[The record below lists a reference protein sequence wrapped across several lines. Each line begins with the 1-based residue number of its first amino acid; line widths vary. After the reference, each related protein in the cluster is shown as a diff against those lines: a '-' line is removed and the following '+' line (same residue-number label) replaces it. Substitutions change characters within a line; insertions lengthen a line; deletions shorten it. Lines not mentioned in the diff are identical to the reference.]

1 MIPKK
6 EETVM
11 ASAVRD
17 TSLERQ
23 IAAKRR
29 KRLTA
34 AFQTVLAVIVTII
47 IVFPIYWMLV
57 SSVKSQE
64 EILLAVPTLWPRE
77 FHFEN
82 YANVFKRMNFGRYY
96 YNTIVM
102 TGGILVSQIVTGI
115 FAAYGF
121 SKGDFKGK
129 NTVFM
134 IVLGALMIPHQVT
147 FIPIYMMCA
156 NWGMKDSFWG
166 LILPEAVSPYYIFM
180 LRQTFMAIDDSY
192 IDAAKV
198 DGLGRIGII
207 TRILAPMC
215 KSTLFTVTL
224 VTFTNGWNS
233 YFWPKIIALGEKRRV
248 LTVGLAQL
256 KNTFAGQ
263 EAMNN
268 HEVMAGAVLAILPV
282 VILFF
287 IFQKYMLTGYSKAAM
302 K

>member
-1 MIPKK
+1 
-6 EETVM
+6 M
-11 ASAVRD
+11 ASAAIRD
-17 TSLERQ
+17 TSMERQ
-23 IAAKRR
+23 LAAKRK
-29 KRLTA
+29 KRIAVA
-34 AFQTVLAVIVTII
+34 AQTILAVIVTV
-47 IVFPIYWMLV
+47 IVLFPIYWMLV

-64 EILLAVPTLWPRE
+64 EILLEVPTLWPRE

-82 YANVFKRMNFGRYY
+82 YVNVFNRMNFAHYY
-96 YNTIVM
+96 FNTIVM
-102 TGGILVSQIVTGI
+102 TAGILLSQILTGI

-121 SKGDFKGK
+121 SKGHFRGK
-129 NTVFM
+129 ELLFLV
-134 IVLGALMIPHQVT
+134 VLGALMIPDQVT

-156 NWGMKDSFWG
+156 NWGMKDSFLG
-166 LILPEAVSPYYIFM
+166 LILPVAVSPYYIFM

-198 DGLGRIGII
+198 DGLGRVGII

-224 VTFTNGWNS
+224 VTFTNGWNA

>member
-1 MIPKK
+1 MGANANISYLDKDR
-6 EETVM
+6 T
-11 ASAVRD
+11 
-17 TSLERQ
+17 
-23 IAAKRR
+23 AKRVR
-29 KRLTA
+29 KIKTVI
-34 AFQTVLAVIVTII
+34 QYVLAI
-47 IVFPIYWMLV
+47 IVMLVVMFPLYWMLI

-64 EILLAVPTLWPRE
+64 EILLLEPTLWPRE

-82 YANVFKRMNFGRYY
+82 YINVFQRANFGKYY

-102 TGGILVSQIVTGI
+102 TAGLLISQIITGI

-121 SKGDFKGK
+121 SKGKFKGQ
-129 NTVFM
+129 NLCFL
-134 IVLGALMIPHQVT
+134 IVLGALMIPLQVT
-147 FIPIYMMCA
+147 FIPIYIMCA
-156 NWGMKDSFWG
+156 NWGLADTFLG
-166 LILPEAVSPYYIFM
+166 LILPECVSPYYIFM

-192 IDAAKV
+192 VEAARV

-207 TRILAPMC
+207 TKILAPMC

-224 VTFTNGWNS
+224 VTFTSGWNN
-233 YFWPKIIALGEKRRV
+233 YFWPKIIAKNETRRV

-263 EAMNN
+263 ATMNN
-268 HEVMAGAVLAILPV
+268 HEIMAGAVMAILPV

-287 IFQKYMLTGYSKAAM
+287 IFRKYMLTGYSKAPM

>member
-1 MIPKK
+1 MSTQVIH
-6 EETVM
+6 
-11 ASAVRD
+11 S
-17 TSLERQ
+17 SLDRNV
-23 IAAKRR
+23 AAKR
-29 KRLTA
+29 KK
-34 AFQTVLAVIVTII
+34 QIYKVIQYIVATIVMI
-47 IVFPIYWMLV
+47 IVIFPIYWMLV

-64 EILLAVPTLWPRE
+64 EILLPVPTLWPKE

-82 YANVFKRMNFGRYY
+82 YANVLKRGNFAKYY
-96 YNTIVM
+96 YNTAVM
-102 TGGILVSQIVTGI
+102 TAGILIAQIVTGI

-121 SKGDFKGK
+121 SKGKFKGQ
-129 NTVFM
+129 NLCFVF
-134 IVLGALMIPHQVT
+134 VLGALMIPLQVT
-147 FIPIYMMCA
+147 FIPIYIMCA
-156 NWGMKDSFWG
+156 NWGLSDTFLG

-207 TRILAPMC
+207 TKILAPMC

-233 YFWPKIIALGEKRRV
+233 YFWPKIIAKGEERRV
-248 LTVGLAQL
+248 LTVGLAYL

-263 EAMNN
+263 STMNN
-268 HEVMAGAVLAILPV
+268 HEIMAGAVMAVVPV
-282 VILFF
+282 IILFF

>member
-1 MIPKK
+1 
-6 EETVM
+6 M
-11 ASAVRD
+11 AALENK
-17 TSLERQ
+17 SLELQ
-23 IAAKRR
+23 KAAKRK
-29 KRLTA
+29 KRVFNI
-34 AFQTVLAVIVTII
+34 FQTILAVIVTLIML
-47 IVFPIYWMLV
+47 FPMYWMV
-57 SSVKSQE
+57 ISSLKSQE
-64 EILLAVPTLWPRE
+64 EILLSLPTLWPKE

-82 YANVFKRMNFGRYY
+82 YLNVFNRMNFGKYY
-96 YNTIVM
+96 FNTIIM
-102 TGGILVSQIVTGI
+102 TAGILISQMVTGI

-121 SKGDFKGK
+121 SKGKFKGK
-129 NTVFM
+129 ETVFL
-134 IVLGALMIPHQVT
+134 IVLGALMIPIQVT

-156 NWGMKDSFWG
+156 NWGLKDTFLG

-192 IDAAKV
+192 IEAARM

-215 KSTLFTVTL
+215 KSTMFTVTL

-233 YFWPKIIALGEKRRV
+233 YFWPKIIAMGENRRV
-248 LTVGLAQL
+248 LTIGLAQL
-256 KNTFAGQ
+256 KNTFAGM
-263 EAMNN
+263 ETMNN

>member
-1 MIPKK
+1 MAAA
-6 EETVM
+6 TVKD
-11 ASAVRD
+11 ASM
-17 TSLERQ
+17 ERQ
-23 IAAKRR
+23 NAAKRQ
-29 KRLTA
+29 KKLRLALQTA
-34 AFQTVLAVIVTII
+34 VAVVITLIML
-47 IVFPIYWMLV
+47 FPIYWMLI

-64 EILLAVPTLWPRE
+64 EVMLAVPTFWPQE

-82 YANVFKRMNFGRYY
+82 YLNVFERMNFGKYY
-96 YNTIVM
+96 FNTIVM
-102 TGGILVSQIVTGI
+102 TAGILISQIVTGI

-121 SKGDFKGK
+121 SKGQFKGRE
-129 NTVFM
+129 TVFL
-134 IVLGALMIPHQVT
+134 IVLGALMIPIQVT

-156 NWGMKDSFWG
+156 NWGLKDTFLG

-198 DGLGRIGII
+198 DGLGRVGVI
-207 TRILAPMC
+207 TKILTPMC

-233 YFWPKIIALGEKRRV
+233 YFWPKIIAMGEKRRV

-256 KNTFAGQ
+256 KNTFAGM
-263 EAMNN
+263 ETMNN
-268 HEVMAGAVLAILPV
+268 HEIMAGAVLAILPV